1 MELESVWNS
10 FGIRGESMG
19 NSYGISLELVG
30 KSDGLFGNVLGM
42 HRGCWGMSG
51 ELIRGY
57 CELFGKQLIFV
68 GAAGECIGNSSGI
81 LTNYLGNRWYS

>member
-1 MELESVWNS
+1 M
-10 FGIRGESMG
+10 ESMG

-51 ELIRGY
+51 ELIRDY
-57 CELFGKQLIFV
+57 YELFGKQLIFV
-68 GAAGECIGNSSGI
+68 GAAGKCIGNSSGI